1 MEGDLEPSL
10 GRLLHFGIVLLDK
23 GVGLWYNVYMEGE
36 SMWWASAVGFLV
48 GTVVGGVV
56 TLRLCSRLGS
66 IEYAIRR
73 VAVESNPLR

>member
-36 SMWWASAVGFLV
+36 SMWWIAWFLA
-48 GTVVGGVV
+48 GIVVGSVV
-56 TLRLCSRLGS
+56 TVRICSRLGS
-66 IEYAIRR
+66 IEYAICE
-73 VAVESNPLR
+73 VASKSVPW